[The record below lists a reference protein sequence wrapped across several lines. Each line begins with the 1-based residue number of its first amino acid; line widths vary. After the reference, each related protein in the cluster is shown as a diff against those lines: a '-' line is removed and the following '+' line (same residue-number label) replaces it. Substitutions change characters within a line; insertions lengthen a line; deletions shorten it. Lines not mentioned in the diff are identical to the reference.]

1 MADYETTFRSLD
13 GTELFGTVTS
23 SPTPPAALAVLTH
36 GAGVTREE
44 GGFFDRLAVG
54 LAAAGITCLRFDL
67 RAHGA
72 SAGRFSDITIAAI
85 ANDIRAASEHLAEI
99 AGRPGPAHVI
109 AASFSGG
116 AAALHAGHRP
126 DDVDKLNGTGAVEPG
141 RGLRLPNGQ
150 FGALRTV
157 ADRPRSGIAP
167 RLHQFHRDAQ
177 FASCTRA
184 SRCSRRSRSH
194 SPFAASNR
202 TKARMVPSPSR
213 NHSPPCSSRT
223 R

>member
-1 MADYETTFRSLD
+1 MLRDDHR
-13 GTELFGTVTS
+13 VNHTS
-23 SPTPPAALAVLTH
+23 PVCAPMVATH
-36 GAGVTREE
+36 QHAGV
-44 GGFFDRLAVG
+44 
-54 LAAAGITCLRFDL
+54 
-67 RAHGA
+67 
-72 SAGRFSDITIAAI
+72 
-85 ANDIRAASEHLAEI
+85 
-99 AGRPGPAHVI
+99 
-109 AASFSGG
+109 
-116 AAALHAGHRP
+116 
-126 DDVDKLNGTGAVEPG
+126 NGTGVVEPG

-167 RLHQFHRDAQ
+167 RPHQFHRDAQ
-177 FASCTRA
+177 FASRTRA

-194 SPFAASNR
+194 SLFAASNR